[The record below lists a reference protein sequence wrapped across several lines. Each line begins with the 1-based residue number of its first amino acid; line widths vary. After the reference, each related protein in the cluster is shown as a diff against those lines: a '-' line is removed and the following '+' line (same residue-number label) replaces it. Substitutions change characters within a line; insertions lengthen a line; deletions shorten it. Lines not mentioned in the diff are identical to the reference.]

1 MMSRVV
7 GSYIKNTP
15 LSQTRK
21 NLRKLRSKLQDLNSQ
36 YPETQRFLYKRGL
49 SHVSQLD
56 RKGMK
61 ELREYLEGLYKGS
74 LH

>member
-1 MMSRVV
+1 MSYVAGV
-7 GSYIKNTP
+7 YLKNTP
-15 LSQTRK
+15 ASQAR
-21 NLRKLRSKLQDLNSQ
+21 NDLRKLRSKLQDLNSQ
-36 YPETQRFLYKRGL
+36 YPETQKFLYKKGL

-56 RKGMK
+56 RTGMK

>member
-1 MMSRVV
+1 MSHVV
-7 GSYIKNTP
+7 GFNIKNTP
-15 LSQTRK
+15 LSQTRE

-36 YPETQRFLYKRGL
+36 YPETQKFLYKRGL

-56 RKGMK
+56 REGMK
-61 ELREYLEGLYKGS
+61 ELRLYLQGLYKGS